1 MLFNVTNWPGGNIF
15 HKLVSRFVIKYY
27 NRNIIKQLRQHILF
41 NYRWSAESVFA
52 KNLLSIV
59 HLLLAIVTFY
69 QTRKNIYLDLPKSL
83 NIDVLIIRS
92 LNGSTTYK
100 KETETLFR
108 YGMISMIFIFLV
120 VCRNIYVIN
129 IMMHYLH
136 LPILTFSKFR
146 ISTRRLGPTTRSGQ
160 RRKT

>member
-15 HKLVSRFVIKYY
+15 NKLVSRFVIKYY

-83 NIDVLIIRS
+83 NIDVLIVRS

-120 VCRNIYVIN
+120 VLICYQSHDALLTPSNSYIFEVS
-129 IMMHYLH
+129 H
-136 LPILTFSKFR
+136 LNEETWTFN
-146 ISTRRLGPTTRSGQ
+146 
-160 RRKT
+160 